1 MHKLIRVTVATAA
14 VGTVAL
20 LFTAP
25 AQAGNGSAVGA
36 GLVGLG
42 VGAILGSALTPPAV
56 YVGPPPPDYYYDP
69 YYDDAYDDAYY
80 DDRHYYDGPVG
91 YEPPPSN
98 WYGSRTYSRS
108 KTSSPH
114 ATAHVPK
121 SAPRRSTTVRTPIH
135 SGAVEQG
142 SEAKL
147 KAAQAKAEKLG
158 GVEKLTSKD
167 VDGLSR
173 EQLKKLR
180 GY

>member
-1 MHKLIRVTVATAA
+1 MHKLIRVTVSMAA
-14 VGTVAL
+14 VGMVAL

-42 VGAILGSALTPPAV
+42 VGAILGSALTPQAV
-56 YVGPPPPDYYYDP
+56 YVGPDYYYDP
-69 YYDDAYDDAYY
+69 YYE
-80 DDRHYYDGPVG
+80 GPIG
-91 YEPPPSN
+91 YEPPPSSN
-98 WYGSRTYSRS
+98 WYGGGTYPRS
-108 KTSSPH
+108 KTPSPH
-114 ATAHVPK
+114 VTAHVPQ
-121 SAPRRSTTVRTPIH
+121 SAPKTVRTAVQR
-135 SGAVEQG
+135 SAVEKG

-158 GVEKLTSKD
+158 GVEKLTSED

-173 EQLKKLR
+173 EQLKRLR

>member
-14 VGTVAL
+14 VATVAL

-42 VGAILGSALTPPAV
+42 IGAILGSALTPQAV

-69 YYDDAYDDAYY
+69 YYDDAYY
-80 DDRHYYDGPVG
+80 DDPYYDGPVG
-91 YEPPPSN
+91 YEPPPPSN

-108 KTSSPH
+108 KTPSPH
-114 ATAHVPK
+114 VTANVPQ
-121 SAPRRSTTVRTPIH
+121 SAPRRSTRTPIH

-142 SEAKL
+142 RNPSSKPPRQKQRNL
-147 KAAQAKAEKLG
+147 VGSKSLRMRM
-158 GVEKLTSKD
+158 LT
-167 VDGLSR
+167 V
-173 EQLKKLR
+173 
-180 GY
+180 

>member
-1 MHKLIRVTVATAA
+1 MPKLMRVTVATAA
-14 VGTVAL
+14 VGMVAL
-20 LFTAP
+20 LFTVP

-42 VGAILGSALTPPAV
+42 IGAILGSALTP
-56 YVGPPPPDYYYDP
+56 VGPPPPDYYYDSYYDDPYYDGP
-69 YYDDAYDDAYY
+69 YYDDP
-80 DDRHYYDGPVG
+80 YYDGPVG
-91 YEPPPSN
+91 YEPPPPSN
-98 WYGSRTYSRS
+98 WDGSRRYPRS

-114 ATAHVPK
+114 ATTHVPP
-121 SAPRRSTTVRTPIH
+121 SAPRRPTTARTPVH
-135 SGAVEQG
+135 TGAVEQV
-142 SEAKL
+142 AKL

-158 GVEKLTSKD
+158 GVEKLTIED

>member
-1 MHKLIRVTVATAA
+1 MYKVIRVTIATATI
-14 VGTVAL
+14 GLVAL
-20 LFTAP
+20 LLTAP

-42 VGAILGSALTPPAV
+42 IGAILGSALTPQAV

-69 YYDDAYDDAYY
+69 YYDDAYYDDPYY
-80 DDRHYYDGPVG
+80 DDGPVG
-91 YEPPPSN
+91 YEPPPPS
-98 WYGSRTYSRS
+98 YGS
-108 KTSSPH
+108 KTPSPH
-114 ATAHVPK
+114 ATAHVPQ
-121 SAPRRSTTVRTPIH
+121 SAPRRSTTARTPVH
-135 SGAVEQG
+135 TGAVEQG
-142 SEAKL
+142 SQAKL

-158 GVEKLTSKD
+158 GVEKLTSED

>member
-36 GLVGLG
+36 ALVGLG
-42 VGAILGSALTPPAV
+42 IGAIVGSALTPQAV
-56 YVGPPPPDYYYDP
+56 YVGPPPPDYY
-69 YYDDAYDDAYY
+69 DDAYY
-80 DDRHYYDGPVG
+80 DDPYAYDGPGG
-91 YEPPPSN
+91 YEPPPPSD
-98 WYGSRTYSRS
+98 WYGSRTYPRS
-108 KTSSPH
+108 KTPSPH
-114 ATAHVPK
+114 ATAHMPQ
-121 SAPRRSTTVRTPIH
+121 SAPGRPTTVGTPVRT
-135 SGAVEQG
+135 GAVEQG

-147 KAAQAKAEKLG
+147 KAAQAKAKKLG
-158 GVEKLTSKD
+158 GVERLTSED